1 MTTDKKD
8 SRSESVEDL
17 IDPKLR
23 PLINTSESPSQ
34 GDGPHLIGSKCK
46 HCEEYFFPKRVICPT
61 CLKDETLEEINLSS
75 KGKLYTYCIVKAAP
89 LGFTAPYAIGY
100 VDLPEGL
107 RIFAPLTESD
117 KEKLKLGMDLD
128 LIVDKIREDDTGQD
142 VYGYK
147 FKPASP

>member
-1 MTTDKKD
+1 MTTDEKD
-8 SRSESVEDL
+8 SRGQTIEDL

-23 PLINTSESPSQ
+23 PLIKMSGSSSE
-34 GDGPHLIGSKCK
+34 DPHLIGSKCK
-46 HCEEYFFPKRVICPT
+46 YCGEYFFPKRVICPT
-61 CLKDETLEEINLSS
+61 CLKDESPDEINLSS
-75 KGKLYTYCIVKAAP
+75 KGKLYTYSIARAAP

-128 LIVDKIREDDTGQD
+128 LVVDKIREDDTGQA

-147 FKPASP
+147 FKPASL